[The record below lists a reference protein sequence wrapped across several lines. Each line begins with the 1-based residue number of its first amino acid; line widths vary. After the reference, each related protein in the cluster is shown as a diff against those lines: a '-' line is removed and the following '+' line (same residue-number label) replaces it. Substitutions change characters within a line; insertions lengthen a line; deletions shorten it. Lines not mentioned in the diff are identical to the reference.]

1 VGGGPVWIVCQ
12 AGMGE
17 VHNQQCEYT
26 HEVIDPDASGGPT
39 LGGRRLAGWIDVD
52 NSLHW
57 T

>member
-1 VGGGPVWIVCQ
+1 MGGGPVWIVCQ